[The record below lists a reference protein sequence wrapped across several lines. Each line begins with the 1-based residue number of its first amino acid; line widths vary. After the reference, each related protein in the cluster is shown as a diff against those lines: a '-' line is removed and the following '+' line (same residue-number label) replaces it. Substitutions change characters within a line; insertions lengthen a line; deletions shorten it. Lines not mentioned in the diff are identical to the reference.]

1 MSVKVRVHCCCS
13 KGGLSVAP
21 AHANVCRGYGMGA
34 YGIVYKA
41 HDVSTNQIVAL
52 KKIQFE
58 VAGEGELNTALMPT
72 AILVNTNSSVP
83 ILMIF
88 TAR

>member
-1 MSVKVRVHCCCS
+1 M
-13 KGGLSVAP
+13 AP
-21 AHANVCRGYGMGA
+21 AHANVCRGH
-34 YGIVYKA
+34 GIGPYRTVYKA
-41 HDVSTNQIVAL
+41 RDVSTNQIVAL
-52 KKIQFE
+52 KKIQSE
-58 VAGEGELNTALMPT
+58 VAGEGELNTALMLP